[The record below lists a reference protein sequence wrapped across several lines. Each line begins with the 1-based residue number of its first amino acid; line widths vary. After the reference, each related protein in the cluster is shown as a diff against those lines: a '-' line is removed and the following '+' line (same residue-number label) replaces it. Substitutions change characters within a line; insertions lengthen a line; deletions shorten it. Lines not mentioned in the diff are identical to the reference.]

1 MGGAYQLSYPK
12 TKKSSSFQ
20 SLIFKMKEVFLCLL
34 KQEKLSLERRCFM
47 GKIATRAF
55 CNTLKTGAFSSELTR
70 CPTKSEIEA
79 MSGFFVKGTY
89 SENQLVKE
97 EDVIGP
103 VTVIIVGD
111 SGNII
116 KTQV

>member
-1 MGGAYQLSYPK
+1 
-12 TKKSSSFQ
+12 
-20 SLIFKMKEVFLCLL
+20 
-34 KQEKLSLERRCFM
+34 M

-55 CNTLKTGAFSSELTR
+55 CNTLKLGTFSSELTR
-70 CPTKSEIEA
+70 CPTRSEIEA
-79 MSGFFVKGTY
+79 ISGFLVKGTY
-89 SENQLVKE
+89 VSNQLVME

-103 VTVIIVGD
+103 VPIIVVGA